1 MEPGATPKPWSA
13 VSRTEL
19 AFCGMGERYHV
30 LHFHQMLYQQCMV
43 CGHSLQL
50 KEPAQLLQ
58 LHNYFGNFMNAIPK
72 RLMAW
77 TKLQMQL
84 TIQ

>member
-1 MEPGATPKPWSA
+1 MQLSEVSFMNKHRRAFPSA
-13 VSRTEL
+13 MIYLFFWL
-19 AFCGMGERYHV
+19 A
-30 LHFHQMLYQQCMV
+30 
-43 CGHSLQL
+43 GHSLQL

>member
-1 MEPGATPKPWSA
+1 MQRMQLSEVSFMNKHRCAFPSA
-13 VSRTEL
+13 MIYFFFWL
-19 AFCGMGERYHV
+19 AGP
-30 LHFHQMLYQQCMV
+30 
-43 CGHSLQL
+43 SLQL

-72 RLMAW
+72 LFMAW

-84 TIQ
+84 TIR

>member
-1 MEPGATPKPWSA
+1 MIDFFFW
-13 VSRTEL
+13 L
-19 AFCGMGERYHV
+19 A
-30 LHFHQMLYQQCMV
+30 
-43 CGHSLQL
+43 GHSLQL

-84 TIQ
+84 TIR